1 MNNECAELY
10 FKKIHSEET
19 ELLHADGRLDRQT
32 DRQMGG
38 HDKRVVVF
46 RSFKNTPKNM
56 FLVNVIRTNF
66 DVNGASIC
74 SP

>member
-1 MNNECAELY
+1 M
-10 FKKIHSEET
+10 
-19 ELLHADGRLDRQT
+19 LHADGRLDRQT